1 MNYIMIFQLLGGLGL
16 FIYGMKLMGDGLEKT
31 AGDKLKKILEVL
43 TTNRFMGVLVGTG
56 VTSIIQSSSA
66 TTVMVIGFVNAGLM
80 SLSQAAGVIMGANI
94 GTTMTAQLI
103 AFKLDDVAPLIL
115 AIGAV
120 MYMFSNKKKVKDIG
134 GIVLGFG
141 ILFVGMHTMSTAMK
155 PLSKMPAFQNLILSI
170 GNHPLMGVLVGL
182 AMTATVQSSSATI
195 GILMALAAS
204 NTMPLGV
211 ALPVLFGDNIGTCA
225 TALLAS
231 IGTNKN
237 AKRAALIHLTFN
249 LVGTIIFLLMFNIIL
264 KVIPMLGGDIQRQ
277 IANAHTLFNIA
288 NVIIQVWFIKYL
300 VMFVTKVV
308 PGSNTEDAEKLQL
321 LYLDKRIL
329 ETPSIAVGQV
339 VKEVLRMSKLAL
351 KNLNYSMDSFVKGDE
366 KAINKVA
373 EGEEVINYL
382 EREITRYLVALS
394 NLSLSERQ
402 SEIIGSL
409 YHTVNDIER
418 IGDHAENLTELA
430 EYRLSNNLKFSS
442 DAIDEI
448 KEMSDLTKFS
458 VEQSIKALE
467 INSLEAANDV
477 IVNEKKIDEMEKSL
491 REEHIERL
499 NKYICDPASGT
510 VFLEILVN
518 LERIGDHANNI
529 AEAVLNAK

>member
-1 MNYIMIFQLLGGLGL
+1 MNYIMVFQLLGGLGL
-16 FIYGMKLMGDGLEKT
+16 FVYGMKLMGDGLEKA
-31 AGDKLKKILEVL
+31 AGDKLKRILEVL

-103 AFKLDDVAPLIL
+103 AFKLDDIAPLIL
-115 AIGAV
+115 AVGAV
-120 MYMFSNKKKVKDIG
+120 MYMFSSKKKVRDLG

-155 PLSKMPAFQNLILSI
+155 PLSKLPEFQNLILAI

-195 GILMALAAS
+195 GILMALAAN

-211 ALPVLFGDNIGTCA
+211 ALPILFGDNIGTCA

-249 LVGTIIFLLMFNIIL
+249 VIGTIIFMSIL
-264 KVIPMLGGDIQRQ
+264 PLVLKIVPKLGGDIQRQ
-277 IANAHTLFNIA
+277 IANAHTLFNVT
-288 NVIIQVWFIKYL
+288 NVIIQIWFIKYL
-300 VMFVTKVV
+300 VAFVNKLV
-308 PGSNTEDAEKLQL
+308 PGKEEEGEKLQL
-321 LYLDKRIL
+321 LYLDKRLL

-339 VKEVLRMSKLAL
+339 VKEVVRMGTLAF
-351 KNLNYSMDSFVKGDE
+351 KNLNYSIDSFINGDE
-366 KAINKVA
+366 KLINKVA

-394 NLSLSERQ
+394 NLSLSEHQ

-418 IGDHAENLTELA
+418 IGDHAENMAELTD
-430 EYRLSNNLKFSS
+430 YKLSNSLKFS
-442 DAIDEI
+442 DKAIDEI
-448 KEMSDLTKFS
+448 KEMADLTKYS
-458 VEQSIKALE
+458 VQQSIKALE
-467 INSLEAANDV
+467 LNSEESANDV
-477 IVNEKKIDEMEKSL
+477 IVNEQKIDDMEKSL
-491 REEHIERL
+491 RAEHIERL
-499 NKYICDPASGT
+499 NKYICDPASGAI
-510 VFLEILVN
+510 FLDALVN
-518 LERIGDHANNI
+518 LERIGDHATNI

>member
-16 FIYGMKLMGDGLEKT
+16 FVYGMKLMGDGLEKA

-103 AFKLDDVAPLIL
+103 AFKLDDIAPLIL
-115 AIGAV
+115 AVGAV
-120 MYMFSNKKKVKDIG
+120 MYMFSNKKKVRDIG

-155 PLSKMPAFQNLILSI
+155 PLSNMPQFQNLILTI
-170 GNHPLMGVLVGL
+170 GTHPMMGVLVGL

-195 GILMALAAS
+195 GILMALAANS
-204 NTMPLGV
+204 AMPLGV
-211 ALPVLFGDNIGTCA
+211 ALPILFGDNIGTCA

-231 IGTNKN
+231 IGANKN

-249 LVGTIIFLLMFNIIL
+249 TIGTIIFMSIL
-264 KVIPMLGGDIQRQ
+264 PLVLKLVPMLGGDIQRQ
-277 IANAHTLFNIA
+277 IANAHTLFNVT
-288 NVIIQVWFIKYL
+288 NVVIQVWFVKYL
-300 VMFVTKVV
+300 VLFVTKII
-308 PGSNTEDAEKLQL
+308 PGSDNEDTEKLQL
-321 LYLDKRIL
+321 LYLDKRLL

-339 VKEVLRMSKLAL
+339 VKEVVRMANLAL
-351 KNLNYSMDSFVKGDE
+351 KNLNYSIDSFTKCDE
-366 KAINKVA
+366 KLIKKVA
-373 EGEEVINYL
+373 DGEEVINYL
-382 EREITRYLVALS
+382 EREITGYLVALS
-394 NLSLSERQ
+394 NLSLSEHQ

-418 IGDHAENLTELA
+418 IGDHAENMTELTD
-430 EYRLSNNLKFSS
+430 YRINNSLKFS
-442 DAIDEI
+442 DKAIDEI
-448 KEMSDLTKFS
+448 MKMADLTKYS

-467 INSLEAANDV
+467 LTSIEAAKDV
-477 IVNEKKIDEMEKSL
+477 IVNEQKIDDMEKSL
-491 REEHIERL
+491 RAEHIERL
-499 NKYICDPASGT
+499 NKYICDPASGAI
-510 VFLEILVN
+510 FLDALVN

-529 AEAVLNAK
+529 AEAVLNTK

>member
-1 MNYIMIFQLLGGLGL
+1 MNYIMVFQLLGGLGL
-16 FIYGMKLMGDGLEKT
+16 FIYGMKLMGDGLEKA

-103 AFKLDDVAPLIL
+103 AFKLDDIAPLIL

-120 MYMFSNKKKVKDIG
+120 MYMFSSKKKVKDIG

-155 PLSKMPAFQNLILSI
+155 PLSSMPQFQNLILTI
-170 GNHPLMGVLVGL
+170 GNHPFMGVLVGL

-195 GILMALAAS
+195 GILMALAAG
-204 NTMPLGV
+204 NTITLGV
-211 ALPVLFGDNIGTCA
+211 ALPILFGDNIGTCA

-249 LVGTIIFLLMFNIIL
+249 VIGTVIFMSLFRIVLN
-264 KVIPMLGGDIQRQ
+264 VIPMLGGDIQRQ
-277 IANAHTLFNIA
+277 IANAHTLFNVT
-288 NVIIQVWFIKYL
+288 NVLIQVWFIKYL
-300 VMFVTKVV
+300 VIFVNKLV
-308 PGSNTEDAEKLQL
+308 PGEEEDGEKLQL
-321 LYLDKRIL
+321 LYLDRRLL

-339 VKEVLRMSKLAL
+339 IKEVVRMGKLAL
-351 KNLNYSMDSFVKGDE
+351 KNLDYSIDSFIKGDN
-366 KAINKVA
+366 KLISKVA

-382 EREITRYLVALS
+382 EREITGYLVALS
-394 NLSLSERQ
+394 NLSLSEHQ

-418 IGDHAENLTELA
+418 IGDHAENMTELTD
-430 EYRLSNNLKFSS
+430 YKLSNNLKFS
-442 DAIDEI
+442 DTAIDEI
-448 KEMSDLTKFS
+448 KKMADLTKYS
-458 VEQSIKALE
+458 VEQSVKALE
-467 INSLEAANDV
+467 LTSLEAAKDV
-477 IVNEKKIDEMEKSL
+477 IVNEQKIDDMEKSL
-491 REEHIERL
+491 RAEHIERL
-499 NKYICDPASGT
+499 NKYICDPASGAI
-510 VFLEILVN
+510 FLDALVN

-529 AEAVLNAK
+529 AEAVLNTK